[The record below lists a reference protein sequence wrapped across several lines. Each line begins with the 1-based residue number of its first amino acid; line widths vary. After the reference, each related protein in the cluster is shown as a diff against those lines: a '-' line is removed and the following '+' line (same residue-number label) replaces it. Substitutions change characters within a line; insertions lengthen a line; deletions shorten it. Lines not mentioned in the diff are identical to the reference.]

1 MLLFTKSSIII
12 TIFCNM
18 NFSSQQK
25 IDFDFKEKT
34 MEAVNHTE
42 EILGN
47 LVRELAD
54 ELHPGRPERIPVN
67 PDSSLSDDIGLD
79 SLSRVELLS
88 RVEKSFG
95 VNIPERTFAEIET
108 LRDLLQAVLA
118 AGRSRAAP
126 PPPAVEPVS
135 PGEARQAPRDSQT
148 LIDVLNWHVQT
159 HPERAHIL
167 FYSDGGGGE
176 TLTYRQ
182 LREGAETVAFN
193 LRHKGLSQGE
203 PVAMMLPTERQFFFA
218 FFGIILAGGVPVP
231 LYPPARRSQMEDHLR
246 RQSAIL
252 KNCGASMMIIM
263 PEARRFGQVL
273 KLQVETLRDLMTM
286 GELTSGGG
294 IFHETRPKSDDTAFL
309 QYTSGS
315 TGNPKGVII
324 SHANLLENIRAM
336 GEAVRASPD
345 DVIVSWLP
353 LYHDMGL
360 IGTWMS
366 SLHFACLLVLM
377 SPFSF
382 LSRPQRWL
390 WAVHHYRGTISAA
403 PNFAYELC
411 LKRIKDDDLK
421 GLDLSSWRIACNGAE
436 PVSPNTAERF
446 CERFSPYGF
455 RPETFM
461 PVYGLAESTVGL
473 CFPPLGSGPVV
484 DRIRRDTFMQSGQAV
499 PVGEEDLNALR
510 FVACGRPLPRH
521 EIRIVDSA
529 GRELPERYE
538 GTLQFRGPSSTRGYF
553 RNPGETK
560 KLFRGDWLD
569 SGDFAYLAE
578 GNVYITGRKKDI
590 IIRAGRNIYP
600 QELEE
605 AVSGLQGIRKGNVV
619 VFGTTDPET
628 QTEQMVVLAET
639 REEDPAAIEALK
651 NEINALAIDLTGM
664 TADNIVLAKPG
675 TVLKTSSGK
684 IRRAANRDLY
694 DSGRIGGRRFLS
706 GWPVLHIILGAVF
719 PELRRMRRAVSDFL
733 YATYC
738 RGLYCLLAP
747 FTWLAV
753 VLLPKSSWRWRVM
766 KCAVRL
772 LARATFTQ
780 IRVHGS
786 ENLPP
791 ELPCI
796 YVANHASYLDSYV
809 MAAVLPPEFSFVAK
823 AELADSFLKRLP
835 LNRIGTEYVK
845 RGGRHKSVEDARNL
859 SLAAQKGRS
868 LFFFAEGTFTGTP
881 GLLPFHM
888 GAFLAAAES
897 DLPVVP
903 VAIRGTRNILPG
915 NTCLPRRGV
924 ITVHIGQPINP
935 SLINQDRAPDL
946 WSKALV
952 LRGLARD
959 HILRHCGEPD
969 LAGEKSPI

>member
-1 MLLFTKSSIII
+1 M
-12 TIFCNM
+12 
-18 NFSSQQK
+18 
-25 IDFDFKEKT
+25 
-34 MEAVNHTE
+34 MEAMNPAE
-42 EILGN
+42 EILFN

-54 ELHPGRPERIPVN
+54 ELHPNRPEPL
-67 PDSSLSDDIGLD
+67 PMDLDSSLTDDIGLD

-95 VNIPERTFAEIET
+95 VTIPERAFADIET
-108 LRDLLQAVLA
+108 MRDLLQAVLT
-118 AGRSRAAP
+118 AGRSRTAP
-126 PPPAVEPVS
+126 PTPAAKPVT
-135 PGEARQAPRDSQT
+135 PEETRQVPYDSQT

-159 HPERAHIL
+159 HPERTHIL
-167 FYSDGGGGE
+167 FYSDEGE
-176 TLTYRQ
+176 GDTLTYRQ

-193 LRHKGLSQGE
+193 LQHKGLSPGE

-263 PEARRFGQVL
+263 PEARRFAQVL
-273 KLQVETLRDLMTM
+273 KSQVENLRDLLTM
-286 GELTSGGG
+286 EELTSGAGA
-294 IFHETRPKSDDTAFL
+294 FHEARPKSGDIAFL

-324 SHANLLENIRAM
+324 SHANLLANIRAM
-336 GEAVRASPD
+336 GEVVRISPD

-390 WAVHHYRGTISAA
+390 RAIHHYRGAISAA

-436 PVSPNTAERF
+436 PVSPNTVEQFCKRF
-446 CERFSPYGF
+446 FPYGF
-455 RPETFM
+455 RRETFM

-473 CFPPLGSGPVV
+473 CFPPLDSGPIV

-499 PVGEEDLNALR
+499 PAGEDDLNALR

-529 GRELPERYE
+529 SRELPERYE

-553 RNPGETK
+553 RNPEESK

-605 AVSGLQGIRKGNVV
+605 AVSSLPGIRKGNVV
-619 VFGTTDPET
+619 VFGTTDPATE
-628 QTEQMVVLAET
+628 TEQMIVLAET
-639 REEDPAAIEALK
+639 REEDPAAIEILK
-651 NEINALAIDLTGM
+651 NEINTLAIDLTGM

-684 IRRAANRDLY
+684 IRRAANRNLY
-694 DSGRIGGRRFLS
+694 DHGQIGRRRFPA
-706 GWPVLHIILGAVF
+706 GWPVLRIILGGIF

-738 RGLYCLLAP
+738 RSLYCLLAP

-753 VLLPKSSWRWRVM
+753 VLLPKSSWQWQAMRV
-766 KCAVRL
+766 AVRL

-786 ENLPP
+786 ENLQPGH
-791 ELPCI
+791 PCI

-809 MAAVLPPEFSFVAK
+809 MVSVLPPEFSFVAK
-823 AELADSFLKRLP
+823 TELADSFIKRLP
-835 LNRIGTEYVK
+835 LNRIRTEFVERGDK
-845 RGGRHKSVEDARNL
+845 RKSVEDARRL
-859 SLAAQKGRS
+859 SFTAHTGRP
-868 LFFFAEGTFTGTP
+868 LFFFAEGTFTTIP

-888 GAFLAAAES
+888 GAFLVAAES
-897 DLPVVP
+897 GLPVVP
-903 VAIRGTRNILPG
+903 VAIRGTRNILLG
-915 NTCLPRRGV
+915 STYFPRRGT
-924 ITVHIGQPINP
+924 ITVNIGEPISP
-935 SLINQDRAPDL
+935 SLIDKEQAPDL
-946 WSKALV
+946 WSKALI
-952 LRGLARD
+952 LRDLARD